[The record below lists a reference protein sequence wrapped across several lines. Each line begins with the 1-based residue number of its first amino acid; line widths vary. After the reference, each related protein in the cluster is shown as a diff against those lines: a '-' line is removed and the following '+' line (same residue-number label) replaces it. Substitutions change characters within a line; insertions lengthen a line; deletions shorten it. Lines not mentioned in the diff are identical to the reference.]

1 MRQTALKT
9 DVGTLSQI
17 AALERD
23 IALLKSSVL
32 RKITPSGKRI
42 VRLKGVIKGV
52 EVSEADIAS
61 ARKSLYGSV
70 KI

>member
-17 AALERD
+17 AAIERD

-42 VRLKGVIKGV
+42 AKLKGVIKGV
-52 EVSEADIAS
+52 EVSEADIAA

>member
-1 MRQTALKT
+1 MRQAALKT

-17 AALERD
+17 AAIERD

-32 RKITPSGKRI
+32 RKITPSGKHI
-42 VRLKGVIKGV
+42 AKLKGILKGV
-52 EVSEADIAS
+52 EVSEADIAT
-61 ARKSLYGSV
+61 ARKSLFGSV

>member
-1 MRQTALKT
+1 MRQAALKT

-17 AALERD
+17 AAIERD

-52 EVSEADIAS
+52 EVSESDIA
-61 ARKSLYGSV
+61 AVHKSLYSSV

>member
-1 MRQTALKT
+1 MRQAALKT

-17 AALERD
+17 AAIEQD

-32 RKITPSGKRI
+32 RNITPSGKRI
-42 VRLKGVIKGV
+42 AKLKGVIRGV

-61 ARKSLYGSV
+61 ARKSLYSSV